1 MQRIGSKFAAV
12 ASVISVAFVVAL
24 FQQPGRNR
32 QVSEVGRHAA
42 PWGPGCNER
51 RLASTFA
58 LEKAPHFEVTPAQQT
73 RIGEVINELRRGYGG
88 TLVCDPHDEALDS
101 AAFLAHYLRAFSS
114 PDAGISSYDYRFE
127 RIMSRLSEYPETL
140 QDARLDWDVWRT
152 FLVYENFTDG
162 SGEFKVENT
171 IYNLDSAADLLWVYL
186 HLNGDTIKRDKARL
200 TWWINVLT
208 DDMRALGGRPL
219 RRWLLLQLVA
229 STDTE
234 TAKLTAD
241 RGEEVASIFPIIS
254 PDPYHPFLVV
264 GSGFHL
270 GADFDDPSP
279 HAGPPFRESVARIAE
294 SQGLAFEVWE
304 ISDKSVPQTRIWSVD
319 LAPRLSQVA
328 MEDVIDQESW
338 SAERQD
344 FRVSFWRSVGS
355 RSGFSSVHLPAK
367 DGSDGVFFFVYNAR
381 LYVWPKSRMDDGVI
395 QMLHLSG
402 LIDRH
407 SLQEFREKGFAHLAR
422 TMSSD

>member
-1 MQRIGSKFAAV
+1 MQHILSKFAAV
-12 ASVISVAFVVAL
+12 VSVISVALVVAL
-24 FQQPGRNR
+24 FQQPGRDR
-32 QVSEVGRHAA
+32 QVAARVRPGA

-51 RLASTFA
+51 LLASTFA
-58 LEKAPHFEVTPAQQT
+58 LEQAPHFEVAPT
-73 RIGEVINELRRGYGG
+73 RQKRIDDVIDELRRGYGG

-114 PDAGISSYDYRFE
+114 PDAGIRSYDYRFE
-127 RIMSRLSEYPETL
+127 RIMSRLSEHPEAL
-140 QDARLDWDVWRT
+140 QDRRLDWDIWRA

-162 SGEFKVENT
+162 SGHFKAENT

-186 HLNGDTIKRDKARL
+186 DLNGHAVKSDKARL
-200 TWWINVLT
+200 AWWIDVLT
-208 DDMRALGGRPL
+208 HDLRAPGGRPL

-234 TAKLTAD
+234 MAKLTAD
-241 RGEEVASIFPIIS
+241 REEEVASIFPIIS

-279 HAGPPFRESVARIAE
+279 RAGPPFRESVARIAE

-304 ISDKSVPQTRIWSVD
+304 ISEKSVPQTRIWSVD

-328 MEDVIDQESW
+328 MNDVIDQESW

-367 DGSDGVFFFVYNAR
+367 DSSDGVFFFVYNAR
-381 LYVWPKSRMDDGVI
+381 LYVWPKSKMDDGVI

-402 LIDRH
+402 LIDRN
-407 SLQEFREKGFAHLAR
+407 SLQEFRKKGFAHLAL
-422 TMSSD
+422 TMSSG